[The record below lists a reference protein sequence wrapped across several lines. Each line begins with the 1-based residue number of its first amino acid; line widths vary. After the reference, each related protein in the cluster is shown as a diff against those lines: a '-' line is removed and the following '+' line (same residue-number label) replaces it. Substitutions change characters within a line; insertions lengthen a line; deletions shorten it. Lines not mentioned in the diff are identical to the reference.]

1 MNVIGVEDVR
11 VGCPVSI
18 DSLSDLNGPS
28 RFVRLS
34 DLSASVPD
42 NSQELVACRAA

>member
-18 DSLSDLNGPS
+18 DSLSDLNGSLPLCP
-28 RFVRLS
+28 FV
-34 DLSASVPD
+34 
-42 NSQELVACRAA
+42 